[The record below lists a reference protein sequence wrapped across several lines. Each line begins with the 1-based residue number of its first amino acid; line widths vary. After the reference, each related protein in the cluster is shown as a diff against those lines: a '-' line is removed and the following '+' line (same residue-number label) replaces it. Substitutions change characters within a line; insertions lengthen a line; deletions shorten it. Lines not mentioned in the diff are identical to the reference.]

1 MPGLQRERHSSG
13 IEYER
18 AWVSTS
24 MGVWARACGR
34 VHGCVG
40 GCIGAW
46 VSACMRT
53 GGGGA
58 WVRACGRTCAHLT
71 CILWSPVYVKMGMKA
86 SIWEVNMGAAYTTS
100 KMITALRD
108 AILESWKGTLQKVT
122 A

>member
-1 MPGLQRERHSSG
+1 MG
-13 IEYER
+13 EYE
-18 AWVSTS
+18 
-24 MGVWARACGR
+24 
-34 VHGCVG
+34 HGCVG
-40 GCIGAW
+40 T
-46 VSACMRT
+46 CMRT
-53 GGGGA
+53 GAWVRG